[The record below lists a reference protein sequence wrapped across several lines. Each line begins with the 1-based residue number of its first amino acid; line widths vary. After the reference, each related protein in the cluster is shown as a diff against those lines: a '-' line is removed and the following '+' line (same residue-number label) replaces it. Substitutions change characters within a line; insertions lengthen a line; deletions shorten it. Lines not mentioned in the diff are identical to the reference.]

1 MDEPDYGSSFMT
13 IRTKLALVVLLL
25 IVPIVGLTGW
35 IVFSAYADLT
45 RIDAKRA
52 GLAELRQV
60 WATPQSQPLALT
72 SKLPALVECAPKA
85 AANPAGL
92 PAAKRRAMA
101 CIGNG
106 VMLGAQSERIG
117 SLQADMIATGLPD
130 LMTRANA
137 LLSTATKITG
147 KEQLNH
153 FDSMSF
159 LVGAGQFK
167 VISDR
172 ISSTSKVEFG
182 ADSAGIGPDLVTAA
196 EAFRKANGRLQG
208 AAAKFA
214 ASLGKAAR
222 GADLDPGALKVRFG
236 QFARAVDGLWQT
248 AAEDFSNGLDRQAE
262 SQWMQISVLTGVLTV
277 VLGLSAAIA
286 WRFSRSILFEI
297 ESLDREIRQSAD
309 NNETVERLPFSDGKS
324 EIARIARAVGYFRDK
339 SVERTEQQQHAA
351 RALVEDR
358 QQRME
363 ALIESFRPRA
373 ISVLEGVE
381 RSLCEM
387 RETSGTL
394 ESVADVA
401 DRKAKGV
408 ALSSAGASENVDAV
422 ASASEELARDIADIS
437 RQAENATNIARTATE
452 NADAANVEIQ
462 KLSDVSGA
470 IGEIVSIIQAI
481 AEQTNLLALN
491 ATIEAA
497 RAGEAGRGFEVV
509 AGEVKTLAGQTASA
523 TEQINVQVTKV
534 QEHTS
539 SVVKAI
545 QKILVDINEISG
557 CTTTIASEL
566 EQRRRSTD
574 EIREN
579 VSEAAGQT
587 RSVVGD
593 MSDVEQVARQSSDV
607 ATDVATRTGE
617 VIEKTEELREE
628 VCTFL
633 KQVAAA

>member
-1 MDEPDYGSSFMT
+1 MT
-13 IRTKLALVVLLL
+13 IRNKLALVVLLL
-25 IVPIVGLTGW
+25 IVPILGLTGW
-35 IVFSAYADLT
+35 IIFSAYADLT

-52 GLAELRQV
+52 GLVELRKI
-60 WATPQSQPLALT
+60 WATPQSQPFVL
-72 SKLPALVECAPKA
+72 SSRLPELSECGPEA
-85 AANPAGL
+85 AAGNTAGFL
-92 PAAKRRAMA
+92 AMKRRAMA
-101 CIGNG
+101 CVGDG
-106 VMLGAQSERIG
+106 VMLGAQSDRIG
-117 SLQADMIATGLPD
+117 SLQAEMITAGLPD
-130 LMTRANA
+130 LSTRANA
-137 LLSTATKITG
+137 LKSNAAKISG
-147 KEQLNH
+147 KQQLNH

-167 VISDR
+167 VIADR
-172 ISSTSKVEFG
+172 ISSASKTEFS
-182 ADSAGIGPDLVTAA
+182 ADIDPDLPADLVTAG
-196 EAFRKANGRLQG
+196 EAYRKANGRLQG

-214 ASLGKAAR
+214 ASLGSATR
-222 GADLDPGALKVRFG
+222 GADLQPRAIEARAGE
-236 QFARAVDGLWQT
+236 FAVAVDGLWQ
-248 AAEDFSNGLDRQAE
+248 AAASDFSNGLDRRAD
-262 SQWMQISVLTGVLTV
+262 SQWMQIGVLSGILTAI
-277 VLGLSAAIA
+277 LGLSMAIS
-286 WRFSRSILFEI
+286 WRFSRSILREI
-297 ESLDREIRQSAD
+297 ENLDRGIRHSAD
-309 NNETVERLPFSDGKS
+309 NNETLNGLPFSDGKS
-324 EIARIARAVGYFRDK
+324 EIARIARAVGYFRDR
-339 SVERTEQQQHAA
+339 SVERTEQQQQAA
-351 RALVEDR
+351 RALVEER

-363 ALIESFRPRA
+363 TLIESFRPRA
-373 ISVLEGVE
+373 ISVLETVE

-387 RETSGTL
+387 RATSGTL

-422 ASASEELARDIADIS
+422 ASASEDLARDIADIS
-437 RQAENATNIARTATE
+437 RQAENATTIARTATE

-462 KLSDVSGA
+462 KLSDVSIA

-534 QEHTS
+534 QKHTS
-539 SVVKAI
+539 SVVDAI
-545 QKILVDINEISG
+545 QKIIVDIDEITG

-566 EQRRRSTD
+566 EQRRQSTD

-579 VSEAAGQT
+579 VAEAAGQT

-607 ATDVATRTGE
+607 ATDVATRTGD
-617 VIEKTEELREE
+617 VIEKTEQLREE